1 MADLDPIAPK
11 PKKPSMPP
19 IDLTLAVNFIPA
31 VVCLCKTVLM
41 SFSLS
46 MLDPGEHLGGFV
58 IFIMILNI
66 DRAVSSARIFDEN
79 AVQCCILA
87 SWVINFLRSLAKSPK
102 PVEPVATFLWLVFS
116 YCLVAEPRAVQ
127 EFFVMYG
134 QGSGGVFKRILPGIL
149 SSVFV
154 MVLAFTYLNEEIW
167 IVKSA
172 RSVGFACLCVA
183 WVYVVS
189 VWRPKPRHNGGC
201 VFECH
206 LLLSRFCPVLYVHW
220 IVALLYWV
228 GCVVFIV
235 YHYIQIHVV
244 KSGGALNEYGGA
256 LNEYGGALK
265 EYGGALNVSNGS
277 SVCADDSSLSE
288 VKIND
293 TLGNESVHFT
303 VPGNFSGVLSGGLG
317 GGLSARRI
325 SSVNMIGVEAL
336 TDCQMEE
343 MTTIEEEEED
353 LEALFRSACQSR
365 GQ

>member
-31 VVCLCKTVLM
+31 VVCLCKAVLM

-58 IFIMILNI
+58 IFVMMLNI

-87 SWVINFLRSLAKSPK
+87 SWVLNHLRSLAASPK
-102 PVEPVATFLWLVFS
+102 PVAPIATFLWLVFS
-116 YCLVAEPRAVQ
+116 YCLVAEPRVVQ

-134 QGSGGVFKRILPGIL
+134 HGSGGVFKRILPGIIT
-149 SSVFV
+149 SAFV
-154 MVLAFTYLNEEIW
+154 MVMAFTHLHDESW
-167 IVKSA
+167 IVKSS
-172 RSVGFACLCVA
+172 RSVGFACLCVS

-206 LLLSRFCPVLYVHW
+206 LLLSRFCLVLYVYW
-220 IVALLYWV
+220 IVAVLYAV
-228 GCVVFIV
+228 GCVALMV

-244 KSGGALNEYGGA
+244 KSGGFSGCGSGGLNSEC
-256 LNEYGGALK
+256 NSC
-265 EYGGALNVSNGS
+265 V
-277 SVCADDSSLSE
+277 DDKNSLSE
-288 VKIND
+288 VSIMIND
-293 TLGNESVHFT
+293 IRNSESA
-303 VPGNFSGVLSGGLG
+303 VPCSLNTRKAL
-317 GGLSARRI
+317 
-325 SSVNMIGVEAL
+325 SVNMVGIEGP
-336 TDCQMEE
+336 MEE
-343 MTTIEEEEED
+343 MNTIDEEDDED
-353 LEALFRSACQSR
+353 LEAIFRSACQNR